1 MVVNII
7 QKKKANMKREI
18 TCPNLEFDRLESST
32 QFILSMRCSLELRVM
47 SEAQLG
53 NAQHPLLLLP
63 TCLPSSSPG
72 ARHQC
77 LSSLPPSEKTSKQT
91 NRSHVDPIMKTDNW
105 DIW

>member
-32 QFILSMRCSLELRVM
+32 QFILSIRCSLELRVM

-53 NAQHPLLLLP
+53 NAQHLLLLFP
-63 TCLPSSSPG
+63 PVFLPHPQVPGTNVSLPS
-72 ARHQC
+72 
-77 LSSLPPSEKTSKQT
+77 LL
-91 NRSHVDPIMKTDNW
+91 
-105 DIW
+105 